1 MSEPRIWYVLLHRPG
16 PAVQPGQ
23 SVFEHPGIADHYAF
37 LQRVATAGELIAA
50 GPLTDIDGDGLTVI
64 QAESLSAATE
74 LAESDASVRAG
85 VLTVSVRP
93 WRVVLAPQLD

>member
-1 MSEPRIWYVLLHRPG
+1 MTEPRTWYVLLHRAG

-23 SVFEHPGIADHYAF
+23 SVFDHPGIAEHYAF
-37 LQRVATAGELIAA
+37 LQQIAAGELIAA
-50 GPLTDIDGDGLTVI
+50 GPLADVDGDGMTVI
-64 QAESLSAATE
+64 EAGSLPAATE

-93 WRVVLAPQLD
+93 WRVMLAPLLG